1 MHRFSVYLLAQSLSA
16 MLLRD
21 VGSSDLNLIVTA
33 LSASSANEASNYQR
47 LEFLGDSILKTRTS
61 VQLMGEYPLWQKGY
75 LSAKKVCFVSN
86 SRLSR
91 AAIEVGLDSFIIT
104 KSFKGHKWRP
114 IYIDDM
120 LDPPL
125 DVKRDMS
132 TKVLADVVE

>member
-104 KSFKGHKWRP
+104 KSLKGINGCLLTSMTCLIH
-114 IYIDDM
+114 
-120 LDPPL
+120 L
-125 DVKRDMS
+125 S
-132 TKVLADVVE
+132 T